1 MHGNRDSIMKPD
13 AAVWRYRRLA
23 GGAGLIPDGAKF
35 MVLSQRPS
43 VRASYFLHKTALHA
57 GFISTT

>member
-23 GGAGLIPDGAKF
+23 GGAGLIPDGAN
-35 MVLSQRPS
+35 LYGAIS
-43 VRASYFLHKTALHA
+43 VAVGAR
-57 GFISTT
+57 FIFSS